1 VSREPALDPALLR
14 AIAQLL
20 IAQERQ
26 EEQMRQLRGA
36 SADPVRGPSADG
48 GAGSRRAGARRS

>member
-1 VSREPALDPALLR
+1 MSREPAIDPALLR

-26 EEQMRQLRGA
+26 EEQMRRLRA
-36 SADPVRGPSADG
+36 ADPPGPSPEDSL
-48 GAGSRRAGARRS
+48 GSRRSGARRS